1 MVVTEESASLQVK
14 AELCEVCG
22 ACVAVCPEGSLVLAE
37 RSVLIDQASCTGCG
51 LCELIC
57 PVEAIMVV

>member
-1 MVVTEESASLQVK
+1 MVTEESDRLQVK
-14 AELCEVCG
+14 TDLCEVCG

-37 RSVLIDQASCTGCG
+37 RSVLVDQENCTGCG

-57 PVEAIMVV
+57 PVEAIMIV